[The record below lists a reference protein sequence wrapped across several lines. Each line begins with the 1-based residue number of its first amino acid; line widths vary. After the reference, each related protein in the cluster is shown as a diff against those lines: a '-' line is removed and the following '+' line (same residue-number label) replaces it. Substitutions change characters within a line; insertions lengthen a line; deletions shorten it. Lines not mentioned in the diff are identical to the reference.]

1 MACTLFLSDSND
13 ISYIGGHLTS
23 SFKVLSPSEMG
34 CGGGGQCRT
43 RIQSIALGITQVW
56 LCILVLLPFKLLDFL
71 KNVSLPVD

>member
-1 MACTLFLSDSND
+1 M
-13 ISYIGGHLTS
+13 S

-34 CGGGGQCRT
+34 GEGGQCRT
-43 RIQSIALGITQVW
+43 RIQSIDLGITQVW

>member
-34 CGGGGQCRT
+34 CGGG
-43 RIQSIALGITQVW
+43 SVELGFRV
-56 LCILVLLPFKLLDFL
+56 
-71 KNVSLPVD
+71 